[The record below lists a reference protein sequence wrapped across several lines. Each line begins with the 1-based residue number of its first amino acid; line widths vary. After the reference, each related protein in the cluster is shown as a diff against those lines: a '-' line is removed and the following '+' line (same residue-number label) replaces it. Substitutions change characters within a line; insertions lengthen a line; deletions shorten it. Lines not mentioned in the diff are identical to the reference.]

1 MLLELNTKYV
11 SDLNLE
17 DYGGVEG
24 RGRPSKYG
32 WKQKLSPLEVNG
44 DALLV
49 HANDEAEL
57 KQLLASVRG
66 WAFQKQRNN
75 GRRYAVRKTSST
87 SFGVWRLA

>member
-17 DYGGVEG
+17 NYGGVEG

-32 WKQKLSPLEVNG
+32 WREKLSPLEVG
-44 DALLV
+44 GSALLV
-49 HANDEAEL
+49 NADNEAEL
-57 KQLLASVRG
+57 KQLIASVRG

-75 GRRYAVRKTSST
+75 GRKYAVRKTSST